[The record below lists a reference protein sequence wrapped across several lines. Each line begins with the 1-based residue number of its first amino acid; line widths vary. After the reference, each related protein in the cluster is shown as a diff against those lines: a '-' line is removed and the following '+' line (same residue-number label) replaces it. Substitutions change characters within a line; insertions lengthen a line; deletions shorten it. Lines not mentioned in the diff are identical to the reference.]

1 MNKVN
6 INRVAIS
13 HSKYGIETVPEW
25 NGLQAF
31 NNHVA
36 AISKQK
42 DWQMYFP
49 MEAVIKF
56 KNPNGTLK
64 DLKLIRVNY
73 PIEITL

>member
-1 MNKVN
+1 MDKVN
-6 INRVAIS
+6 INYVSIS

-25 NGLQAF
+25 NSLEAF

-42 DWQMYFP
+42 DCQMYFP

-56 KNPNGTLK
+56 QNPNGTLK
-64 DLKLIRVNY
+64 DLKLIRVNH
-73 PIEITL
+73 PIKITL